1 MFLWLS
7 IRISAGSHGGS
18 VINTVVS
25 VRTPGYSGVK
35 RMLQLKR
42 NEFIDSL
49 LARCSGSTRWK
60 QNFWDLWGDSKAWL
74 ESSCGKSQLFGH
86 DLEKQHRKKPS
97 GEVRRAA
104 SRGERLQK
112 GTRDLIHHSD
122 REDVPRAQRPTEP
135 MTNGHSETVW
145 KLWLHRRC
153 VIIWLHK
160 GVDGIYST
168 YAEQS
173 SNHASSSWLS
183 GSDTAPQMHFNQVVR
198 EGKKKTSL
206 DTW

>member
-25 VRTPGYSGVK
+25 RRTPEYSGVK

-49 LARCSGSTRWK
+49 LAQCSGSTRWK
-60 QNFWDLWGDSKAWL
+60 RNFWYLWGDSKPWL

-86 DLEKQHRKKPS
+86 DLEKQHRKKKKTS
-97 GEVRRAA
+97 GEVRRTA
-104 SRGERLQK
+104 SRGEKLQK

-122 REDVPRAQRPTEP
+122 REDVWIFPGLSVQPNPWP
-135 MTNGHSETVW
+135 MVTLKQCENCGCTIHVW
-145 KLWLHRRC
+145 
-153 VIIWLHK
+153 
-160 GVDGIYST
+160 
-168 YAEQS
+168 
-173 SNHASSSWLS
+173 
-183 GSDTAPQMHFNQVVR
+183 
-198 EGKKKTSL
+198 
-206 DTW
+206 